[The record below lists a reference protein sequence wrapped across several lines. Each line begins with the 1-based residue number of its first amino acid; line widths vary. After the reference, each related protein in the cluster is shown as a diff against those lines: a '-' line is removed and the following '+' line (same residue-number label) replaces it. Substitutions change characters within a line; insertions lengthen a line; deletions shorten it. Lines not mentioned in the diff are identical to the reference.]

1 VLYDIIRYY
10 TTLLDS
16 SYTLV
21 TTNMGVRFLNTLIK
35 RRAPCALKYV
45 SLSQYS
51 GKTIVIDTSIYIHK
65 YLASNSLMESMY
77 FMISQFKYLNITPV
91 FIFDG
96 VAPAEKKGVLNA
108 RASVRENALEQYNRL
123 DTLLHKSDETGDP
136 STSTVSASATY
147 SAECECPEQIR
158 RRMQSLKRRFIR
170 ISNFELNELKR
181 LMREFGVEYIES
193 DGESDLLCAYLVKCG
208 FAQACMSD
216 DMDLFLYGCPVVLRH
231 VNIWHSAG
239 VEYTLDTILRDMA
252 VSLHGFQMVC
262 ILSGTDYTSNGGD
275 IESNQP
281 ARQLKFRIYLSDL
294 LKSYQ
299 EYQED
304 RVLDDD
310 AEQSQSQFDSAF
322 YDWVVERHK
331 KQVPMNA
338 CDLQLARATFE
349 KAYSI
354 FSCDPS
360 SEMKQYVQNMHDT
373 AIRIETND
381 TVPVSE
387 YEVPHKVKRIM
398 AKYNFIYI

>member
-1 VLYDIIRYY
+1 
-10 TTLLDS
+10 
-16 SYTLV
+16 
-21 TTNMGVRFLNTLIK
+21 MGVRFLNTLIK
-35 RRAPCALKYV
+35 REAPSALKYV

-77 FMISQFKYLNITPV
+77 FMISQFKHLNITPV

-123 DTLLHKSDETGDP
+123 DTLLHKSDETSDP
-136 STSTVSASATY
+136 STSTSSTASAAY
-147 SAECECPEQIR
+147 SVDCGCECPEQIR
-158 RRMQSLKRRFIR
+158 RRMQSLKRRFMR

-231 VNIWHSAG
+231 VNIWHSTG

-275 IESNQP
+275 IESKQP

-304 RVLDDD
+304 LVHDDD
-310 AEQSQSQFDSAF
+310 AEQSKFDSAF

-338 CDLQLARATFE
+338 CDIELARITFE

-373 AIRIETND
+373 TTRTENEN
-381 TVPVSE
+381 SGLG

>member
-1 VLYDIIRYY
+1 
-10 TTLLDS
+10 
-16 SYTLV
+16 
-21 TTNMGVRFLNTLIK
+21 MGVRFLNTLIK
-35 RRAPCALKYV
+35 RKAPSALKYV

-51 GKTIVIDTSIYIHK
+51 GNTIVIDTSIYIHK

-77 FMISQFKYLNITPV
+77 FMISQFKHLNITPV

-123 DTLLHKSDETGDP
+123 DTLLHKSVEAIAEP
-136 STSTVSASATY
+136 SNSTEVATSSSMDCV
-147 SAECECPEQIR
+147 CECPEQIR
-158 RRMQSLKRRFIR
+158 RRMQSLKRRFMR

-208 FAQACMSD
+208 FAQVCMSD

-231 VNIWHSAG
+231 VNIWHSSG

-275 IESNQP
+275 SDIDIESKQP
-281 ARQLKFRIYLSDL
+281 TRHLKFRIYLSDL
-294 LKSYQ
+294 LNSYQ
-299 EYQED
+299 EYQD
-304 RVLDDD
+304 GRVLNDDT
-310 AEQSQSQFDSAF
+310 EQPQTQFDTAF

-331 KQVPMNA
+331 KQVSMNA
-338 CDLQLARATFE
+338 CDIQLARTTFE

-360 SEMKQYVQNMHDT
+360 SEMKQYVQNVHDT
-373 AIRIETND
+373 AIRRTETND
-381 TVPVSE
+381 TVPE

>member
-1 VLYDIIRYY
+1 MIYGTPLP
-10 TTLLDS
+10 S
-16 SYTLV
+16 K
-21 TTNMGVRFLNTLIK
+21 MGVRFLNTLIK
-35 RRAPCALKYV
+35 RKSPSALKYV

-123 DTLLHKSDETGDP
+123 DTLLHKSVEP
-136 STSTVSASATY
+136 SSSTEAATSSS
-147 SAECECPEQIR
+147 CECPEQIR
-158 RRMQSLKRRFIR
+158 RRMQSLKRRFMR

-181 LMREFGVEYIES
+181 LMREFGVQYIES

-208 FAQACMSD
+208 FAQVCMSD

-231 VNIWHSAG
+231 VNIWHSTG

-262 ILSGTDYTSNGGD
+262 ILSGTDYTSNGGGGGD
-275 IESNQP
+275 SEMELGSKP
-281 ARQLKFRIYLSDL
+281 PTRHLKFRIYLSEL
-294 LKSYQ
+294 VESYQ
-299 EYQED
+299 EYQQREE
-304 RVLDDD
+304 RLQLQPQ
-310 AEQSQSQFDSAF
+310 EEQFDNAF

-338 CDLQLARATFE
+338 CDIELARTTFE

-373 AIRIETND
+373 AIRMTETND
-381 TVPVSE
+381 NDSG

>member
-1 VLYDIIRYY
+1 MIYGTPLN
-10 TTLLDS
+10 S
-16 SYTLV
+16 K
-21 TTNMGVRFLNTLIK
+21 MGVRFLNTLIK
-35 RRAPCALKYV
+35 RKAPSALKYV

-123 DTLLHKSDETGDP
+123 DTLLHKSVEP
-136 STSTVSASATY
+136 SSSTEVDTSSSMNCG
-147 SAECECPEQIR
+147 CECPEQIR

-170 ISNFELNELKR
+170 ISNFELNDLKR

-208 FAQACMSD
+208 FAQVCMSD

-231 VNIWHSAG
+231 VNIWHSTG

-262 ILSGTDYTSNGGD
+262 ILSGTDYTSNGEGD
-275 IESNQP
+275 QDSKP
-281 ARQLKFRIYLSDL
+281 YKHLKFRIYLSDL
-294 LKSYQ
+294 VEAYKEYKGSQPQPQPQ
-299 EYQED
+299 EQ
-304 RVLDDD
+304 
-310 AEQSQSQFDSAF
+310 QFDNAF
-322 YDWVVERHK
+322 YDWMVERHK
-331 KQVPMNA
+331 KQVPTNA
-338 CDLQLARATFE
+338 CDIQLARTTFE
-349 KAYSI
+349 RAYSI

-360 SEMKQYVQNMHDT
+360 SEMKQYVQTMRDT
-373 AIRIETND
+373 TTRTENNNTG
-381 TVPVSE
+381 

>member
-1 VLYDIIRYY
+1 
-10 TTLLDS
+10 
-16 SYTLV
+16 
-21 TTNMGVRFLNTLIK
+21 MGVRFLNTLIK
-35 RRAPCALKYV
+35 RKAPSALKYV

-77 FMISQFKYLNITPV
+77 FMISQFRYLNITPV

-108 RASVRENALEQYNRL
+108 RASVRENALDQYNRL
-123 DTLLHKSDETGDP
+123 ETLLHKSEIVGAIAEP
-136 STSTVSASATY
+136 SNSTSNSTSSTATAAS
-147 SAECECPEQIR
+147 SVDCGCECPEQIR
-158 RRMQSLKRRFIR
+158 RRMQSLKRRFMR

-208 FAQACMSD
+208 FAQVCMSD
-216 DMDLFLYGCPVVLRH
+216 DMDLFLYGCPAVLRH
-231 VNIWHSAG
+231 VNIWHSTG

-262 ILSGTDYTSNGGD
+262 ILSGTDYTSNDSD
-275 IESNQP
+275 IDLGSKQP
-281 ARQLKFRIYLSDL
+281 TRHLKFRIYLSDL
-294 LKSYQ
+294 VESYQ
-299 EYQED
+299 EYQQREE
-304 RVLDDD
+304 RLQPQ
-310 AEQSQSQFDSAF
+310 EEQFDNAF

-338 CDLQLARATFE
+338 CDIELARTTFE
-349 KAYSI
+349 KAFSI

-373 AIRIETND
+373 ATTTRTESND
-381 TVPVSE
+381 SG

>member
-1 VLYDIIRYY
+1 
-10 TTLLDS
+10 
-16 SYTLV
+16 
-21 TTNMGVRFLNTLIK
+21 MGVRFLNTLIK
-35 RRAPCALKYV
+35 RKAPSALKYV

-77 FMISQFKYLNITPV
+77 FMISQFKHLNITPV

-123 DTLLHKSDETGDP
+123 DTLLHKSDETSDP
-136 STSTVSASATY
+136 STSTSSTASAAY
-147 SAECECPEQIR
+147 SVDCGCECPEQIR
-158 RRMQSLKRRFIR
+158 RRMQSLKRRFMR

-231 VNIWHSAG
+231 VNIWHSTG

-275 IESNQP
+275 IESKQP

-299 EYQED
+299 DYQED

-310 AEQSQSQFDSAF
+310 AEQPQTQFDSAF

-338 CDLQLARATFE
+338 CDIELARITFE

-373 AIRIETND
+373 TTRTENEN
-381 TVPVSE
+381 SGLG

>member
-1 VLYDIIRYY
+1 
-10 TTLLDS
+10 
-16 SYTLV
+16 
-21 TTNMGVRFLNTLIK
+21 MGVRFLNTLIK
-35 RRAPCALKYV
+35 RNAPSGLKYV
-45 SLSQYS
+45 SLSQYA

-77 FMISQFKYLNITPV
+77 FMMSQFKYLNIAPV

-136 STSTVSASATY
+136 SSSTSSATAGY
-147 SAECECPEQIR
+147 SMECECPEQIR

-231 VNIWHSAG
+231 VNIWHSTG

-252 VSLHGFQMVC
+252 VSLHGFKMVC
-262 ILSGTDYTSNGGD
+262 ILSGTDYTSNGGESDID
-275 IESNQP
+275 IESKQP
-281 ARQLKFRIYLSDL
+281 TRHLKFRIYLSDL

-299 EYQED
+299 EYQQQEEH
-304 RVLDDD
+304 R
-310 AEQSQSQFDSAF
+310 EQQPRQFDTIF

-331 KQVPMNA
+331 KQVSMNA
-338 CDLQLARATFE
+338 CDLQLSKATFE

-360 SEMKQYVQNMHDT
+360 SEMKQYVQNMRDT
-373 AIRIETND
+373 ATRRTESND
-381 TVPVSE
+381 NDPE

-398 AKYNFIYI
+398 ARYNFIYI

>member
-1 VLYDIIRYY
+1 
-10 TTLLDS
+10 
-16 SYTLV
+16 
-21 TTNMGVRFLNTLIK
+21 MGVRFLNTLIK
-35 RRAPCALKYV
+35 RKAPSALKYV
-45 SLSQYS
+45 SLSQYA

-123 DTLLHKSDETGDP
+123 DTLLHKSDETSDP
-136 STSTVSASATY
+136 TSTSSTASAAY
-147 SAECECPEQIR
+147 SVDCGCECPEQIR
-158 RRMQSLKRRFIR
+158 RRMQSLKRRFMR

-181 LMREFGVEYIES
+181 LMREFGVQYIES

-231 VNIWHSAG
+231 VNIWHSTG

-262 ILSGTDYTSNGGD
+262 ILSGTDYTSNGEGD
-275 IESNQP
+275 PDSKP
-281 ARQLKFRIYLSDL
+281 SRHLKFRIYLSDL
-294 LKSYQ
+294 VESYQ
-299 EYQED
+299 EYQE
-304 RVLDDD
+304 REECLQLQ
-310 AEQSQSQFDSAF
+310 EERFDNAF

-338 CDLQLARATFE
+338 CDIELARITFE

-373 AIRIETND
+373 TTRTENEN
-381 TVPVSE
+381 SGLG

>member
-1 VLYDIIRYY
+1 
-10 TTLLDS
+10 
-16 SYTLV
+16 
-21 TTNMGVRFLNTLIK
+21 MGVRFLNTLIK
-35 RRAPCALKYV
+35 RKAPSALKYV

-51 GKTIVIDTSIYIHK
+51 GNTIVIDTSIYIHK

-77 FMISQFKYLNITPV
+77 FMISQFKHLNITPV

-123 DTLLHKSDETGDP
+123 DTLLHKSEIVGAIAEP
-136 STSTVSASATY
+136 STSSSASAAY
-147 SAECECPEQIR
+147 SVDCGCECPEQIR
-158 RRMQSLKRRFIR
+158 RRMQSLKRRFMR

-181 LMREFGVEYIES
+181 LMREFGVQYIES

-208 FAQACMSD
+208 FAQVCMSD

-231 VNIWHSAG
+231 VNIWHSTG

-262 ILSGTDYTSNGGD
+262 ILSGTDYTSNGEGD
-275 IESNQP
+275 PDSKP
-281 ARQLKFRIYLSDL
+281 SRHLKFRIYLSEL
-294 LKSYQ
+294 VESYQ
-299 EYQED
+299 EYQEYQQ
-304 RVLDDD
+304 REEHLQLQPQ
-310 AEQSQSQFDSAF
+310 EEQFDNAF

-338 CDLQLARATFE
+338 CDIELARTTFE
-349 KAYSI
+349 KAHSI

-360 SEMKQYVQNMHDT
+360 SEMKQYVQNMHDAT
-373 AIRIETND
+373 TR
-381 TVPVSE
+381 SE
-387 YEVPHKVKRIM
+387 NNGLGYEVPHKVKRIM

>member
-1 VLYDIIRYY
+1 
-10 TTLLDS
+10 
-16 SYTLV
+16 
-21 TTNMGVRFLNTLIK
+21 MGVRFLNTLIK
-35 RRAPCALKYV
+35 RKAPSALKYV

-77 FMISQFKYLNITPV
+77 FMISQFRYLNITPV

-136 STSTVSASATY
+136 STSTSSTVSATAAY
-147 SAECECPEQIR
+147 SAECEYPEQIR

-231 VNIWHSAG
+231 VNIWHSSG
-239 VEYTLDTILRDMA
+239 VEYRLDTILRDMA

-262 ILSGTDYTSNGGD
+262 ILSGTDYTSNNGADLDAD
-275 IESNQP
+275 IDSKQP
-281 ARQLKFRIYLSDL
+281 IRNLKFRIYLSDL

-299 EYQED
+299 EYQEG
-304 RVLDDD
+304 RVIDDD
-310 AEQSQSQFDSAF
+310 AEQPQTQFDSAF

-338 CDLQLARATFE
+338 CDLQLAKTTFE

-373 AIRIETND
+373 TIRSEHND
-381 TVPVSE
+381 PDPG

>member
-1 VLYDIIRYY
+1 
-10 TTLLDS
+10 
-16 SYTLV
+16 
-21 TTNMGVRFLNTLIK
+21 
-35 RRAPCALKYV
+35 
-45 SLSQYS
+45 
-51 GKTIVIDTSIYIHK
+51 
-65 YLASNSLMESMY
+65 MY

-123 DTLLHKSDETGDP
+123 DTLLHKSDET
-136 STSTVSASATY
+136 STSSTATAAY
-147 SAECECPEQIR
+147 SVCCECPEQIR

-262 ILSGTDYTSNGGD
+262 ILSGTDYTSNGGESDID
-275 IESNQP
+275 IESKQP
-281 ARQLKFRIYLSDL
+281 TRQLKIRIYLSDL

-310 AEQSQSQFDSAF
+310 AEQPQTQFDSAF

-373 AIRIETND
+373 AIRTETND
-381 TVPVSE
+381 TDPE

>member
-1 VLYDIIRYY
+1 
-10 TTLLDS
+10 
-16 SYTLV
+16 
-21 TTNMGVRFLNTLIK
+21 MGVRFLNTLIK
-35 RRAPCALKYV
+35 RKAPSALKYV

-51 GKTIVIDTSIYIHK
+51 GNTIVIDTSIYIHK

-77 FMISQFKYLNITPV
+77 FMISQFKHLNITPV

-123 DTLLHKSDETGDP
+123 DTLLHKSDETSDP
-136 STSTVSASATY
+136 STSTSSTATAAY
-147 SAECECPEQIR
+147 SVCCECPEQIR

-208 FAQACMSD
+208 LAQACMSD

-231 VNIWHSAG
+231 VNIWHSSG
-239 VEYTLDTILRDMA
+239 VEYRLDTILRDMA

-275 IESNQP
+275 SDIDIESKQP
-281 ARQLKFRIYLSDL
+281 TRHLKFRIYLSDL
-294 LKSYQ
+294 LNSYQ
-299 EYQED
+299 DYQD
-304 RVLDDD
+304 GRVLNDDT
-310 AEQSQSQFDSAF
+310 EQPQTQFDTAF

-331 KQVPMNA
+331 KQVSMNA
-338 CDLQLARATFE
+338 CDIQLARTTFE

-373 AIRIETND
+373 AIRRTETND
-381 TVPVSE
+381 TVPE

>member
-1 VLYDIIRYY
+1 
-10 TTLLDS
+10 
-16 SYTLV
+16 
-21 TTNMGVRFLNTLIK
+21 MGVRFLNTLIK
-35 RRAPCALKYV
+35 RKAPSALKYV
-45 SLSQYS
+45 SLSQYF

-77 FMISQFKYLNITPV
+77 FMISQFRYLNITPV

-123 DTLLHKSDETGDP
+123 DTLLHKSEIVDVIAEP
-136 STSTVSASATY
+136 SSSTAAATSSSVD
-147 SAECECPEQIR
+147 CGCKCPEQIR
-158 RRMQSLKRRFIR
+158 RRMQSLKRRFVR

-181 LMREFGVEYIES
+181 LMREFGVQYIES

-208 FAQACMSD
+208 FAQVCMSD
-216 DMDLFLYGCPVVLRH
+216 DMDLFLYGCPVVIRH
-231 VNIWHSAG
+231 VNIWHSTG
-239 VEYTLDTILRDMA
+239 VEYTLDRILRDMA

-262 ILSGTDYTSNGGD
+262 ILSGTDYTSNGGGGD
-275 IESNQP
+275 SEMELGSKP
-281 ARQLKFRIYLSDL
+281 LTRHLKFRIYLSEL
-294 LKSYQ
+294 VESYQ
-299 EYQED
+299 EYQD
-304 RVLDDD
+304 CRVLDDD
-310 AEQSQSQFDSAF
+310 TEQPHFDSAF
-322 YDWVVERHK
+322 YEWIVERHK

-338 CDLQLARATFE
+338 CDLQLARTTFE

-360 SEMKQYVQNMHDT
+360 SEMKQYVQTMRDT
-373 AIRIETND
+373 TTRTETND
-381 TVPVSE
+381 NDPE

>member
-1 VLYDIIRYY
+1 
-10 TTLLDS
+10 
-16 SYTLV
+16 
-21 TTNMGVRFLNTLIK
+21 MGVRFLNTLIK
-35 RRAPCALKYV
+35 RMAPRALKYV

-123 DTLLHKSDETGDP
+123 GTLLHKSEEVVDATDEP
-136 STSTVSASATY
+136 SISNATSTY
-147 SAECECPEQIR
+147 SVDYECPEQIR
-158 RRMQSLKRRFIR
+158 RRMQALKRRFIR
-170 ISNFELNELKR
+170 ISNFELNDLKR

-231 VNIWHSAG
+231 VNIWHSTG
-239 VEYTLDTILRDMA
+239 VEYTLDTILDDMRI
-252 VSLHGFQMVC
+252 SLHGFQMVC

-275 IESNQP
+275 SDVDIEFKQP
-281 ARQLKFRIYLSDL
+281 PRHLKFRIYLSDL

-299 EYQED
+299 EYQNS
-304 RVLDDD
+304 RVLHDDD
-310 AEQSQSQFDSAF
+310 TEQPQIQFDTAF

-331 KQVPMNA
+331 KQVSMNA
-338 CDLQLARATFE
+338 YDLQLARATFE

-360 SEMKQYVQNMHDT
+360 SEMKQYVQKMHDT
-373 AIRIETND
+373 VTTTRTENIL
-381 TVPVSE
+381 V

>member
-1 VLYDIIRYY
+1 
-10 TTLLDS
+10 
-16 SYTLV
+16 
-21 TTNMGVRFLNTLIK
+21 MGVRFLNTLIK
-35 RRAPCALKYV
+35 RKAPSALKYV

-77 FMISQFKYLNITPV
+77 FMISQFKHLNITPV

-123 DTLLHKSDETGDP
+123 DTLLHKSDETSDP
-136 STSTVSASATY
+136 STSTVSASAAY
-147 SAECECPEQIR
+147 SVDCGCECPEQIR
-158 RRMQSLKRRFIR
+158 RRMQSLKRRFMR

-231 VNIWHSAG
+231 VNIWHSTG

-275 IESNQP
+275 IESKQP

-299 EYQED
+299 DYQED
-304 RVLDDD
+304 LVLDDD
-310 AEQSQSQFDSAF
+310 AEQHQTQFDSAF

-338 CDLQLARATFE
+338 CDIVLARITFE

-360 SEMKQYVQNMHDT
+360 SEMKQYVQTMRDT
-373 AIRIETND
+373 KTRTETND
-381 TVPVSE
+381 PG

>member
-1 VLYDIIRYY
+1 
-10 TTLLDS
+10 
-16 SYTLV
+16 
-21 TTNMGVRFLNTLIK
+21 
-35 RRAPCALKYV
+35 
-45 SLSQYS
+45 
-51 GKTIVIDTSIYIHK
+51 
-65 YLASNSLMESMY
+65 MESMY

-123 DTLLHKSDETGDP
+123 DTLLHKSVEP
-136 STSTVSASATY
+136 SSSTEAATSSS
-147 SAECECPEQIR
+147 CECPEQIR
-158 RRMQSLKRRFIR
+158 RRMQSLKRRFMR

-181 LMREFGVEYIES
+181 LMREFGVQYIES

-208 FAQACMSD
+208 FAQVCMSD

-231 VNIWHSAG
+231 VNIWHSTG

-262 ILSGTDYTSNGGD
+262 ILSGTDYTSNGGGGGD
-275 IESNQP
+275 SEMELGSKP
-281 ARQLKFRIYLSDL
+281 PTRHLKFRIYLSEL
-294 LKSYQ
+294 VESYQ
-299 EYQED
+299 EYQQREE
-304 RVLDDD
+304 RLQLQPQ
-310 AEQSQSQFDSAF
+310 EEQFDNAF

-338 CDLQLARATFE
+338 CDIELARTTFE

-373 AIRIETND
+373 AIRMTETND
-381 TVPVSE
+381 NDSG

>member
-1 VLYDIIRYY
+1 
-10 TTLLDS
+10 
-16 SYTLV
+16 
-21 TTNMGVRFLNTLIK
+21 MGVRFLNTLIK
-35 RRAPCALKYV
+35 RKAPSALKYV
-45 SLSQYS
+45 SLSQYF

-123 DTLLHKSDETGDP
+123 DTLLHKSDETGEP
-136 STSTVSASATY
+136 STSTVTAY
-147 SAECECPEQIR
+147 ECPEQIR

-231 VNIWHSAG
+231 VNIWHSSG
-239 VEYTLDTILRDMA
+239 VEYRLDTILRDMA

-262 ILSGTDYTSNGGD
+262 ILSGTDYTSNNGGD
-275 IESNQP
+275 LDADIDSKQP
-281 ARQLKFRIYLSDL
+281 IRNLKFRIYLSDL
-294 LKSYQ
+294 LNSYQ

-304 RVLDDD
+304 LVLDDD
-310 AEQSQSQFDSAF
+310 AEQPQPHFDSAF

-331 KQVPMNA
+331 KQVSMNA
-338 CDLQLARATFE
+338 CDIQLARATFE

-373 AIRIETND
+373 ATRTETND
-381 TVPVSE
+381 PVPE
-387 YEVPHKVKRIM
+387 YDVPHKVKRIM

>member
-1 VLYDIIRYY
+1 
-10 TTLLDS
+10 
-16 SYTLV
+16 
-21 TTNMGVRFLNTLIK
+21 MGVRFLNTLIK
-35 RRAPCALKYV
+35 RMSPHALKYV

-123 DTLLHKSDETGDP
+123 DTLLHKSESVDAIGDP
-136 STSTVSASATY
+136 STSTVSASAAY
-147 SAECECPEQIR
+147 SAEYECPEQIR
-158 RRMQSLKRRFIR
+158 RRMHYLKRRFIR

-231 VNIWHSAG
+231 VNIWHSTG
-239 VEYTLDTILRDMA
+239 VEYRLDTILRDMA

-262 ILSGTDYTSNGGD
+262 ILSGTDYTSNNGADLDAD
-275 IESNQP
+275 IDSKQP
-281 ARQLKFRIYLSDL
+281 IRNLKFRIYLSEL
-294 LKSYQ
+294 LNSYQ

-310 AEQSQSQFDSAF
+310 AEQPQFDTAF

-331 KQVPMNA
+331 KQVSMNA
-338 CDLQLARATFE
+338 CDIQLARATFE

-373 AIRIETND
+373 ATRRTEPND
-381 TVPVSE
+381 KDNDPE

>member
-1 VLYDIIRYY
+1 
-10 TTLLDS
+10 
-16 SYTLV
+16 
-21 TTNMGVRFLNTLIK
+21 MGVRFLNTLIK
-35 RRAPCALKYV
+35 RKAPSALKYV

-77 FMISQFKYLNITPV
+77 FMISQFKHLNITPV

-123 DTLLHKSDETGDP
+123 DTLLHKSDETSDP
-136 STSTVSASATY
+136 STSTSSTASAAY
-147 SAECECPEQIR
+147 SVDCGCECPEQIR
-158 RRMQSLKRRFIR
+158 RRMQSLKRRFMR

-231 VNIWHSAG
+231 VNIWHSTG

-275 IESNQP
+275 IESKQP

-304 RVLDDD
+304 LVHDDD
-310 AEQSQSQFDSAF
+310 AEQSKFDSAF

-338 CDLQLARATFE
+338 CDIELARITFE

-373 AIRIETND
+373 TTRTENEN
-381 TVPVSE
+381 SGLG

>member
-1 VLYDIIRYY
+1 MIYG
-10 TTLLDS
+10 
-16 SYTLV
+16 
-21 TTNMGVRFLNTLIK
+21 TNLHSKMGVRFLNTLIK
-35 RRAPCALKYV
+35 RKAPRALKYV

-123 DTLLHKSDETGDP
+123 DTLLHKSEIVDVIAEP
-136 STSTVSASATY
+136 SSSTEAVTSSSMD
-147 SAECECPEQIR
+147 CECPEQIR
-158 RRMQSLKRRFIR
+158 RRMQSLKRRFMR

-208 FAQACMSD
+208 FAQLCMSD

-231 VNIWHSAG
+231 VNIWHSTG

-262 ILSGTDYTSNGGD
+262 ILSGTDYTSNGGGD
-275 IESNQP
+275 SEMELGSKP
-281 ARQLKFRIYLSDL
+281 PTRHLKFRIYLSEL
-294 LKSYQ
+294 VESYQ
-299 EYQED
+299 EYQQQEE
-304 RVLDDD
+304 RLQLQPQ
-310 AEQSQSQFDSAF
+310 EEQFDNAF

-338 CDLQLARATFE
+338 CDIQLARTTFE

-373 AIRIETND
+373 TTR
-381 TVPVSE
+381 SE
-387 YEVPHKVKRIM
+387 NNGLGYEVPHKVKRIM

>member
-1 VLYDIIRYY
+1 MIYG
-10 TTLLDS
+10 TTLHS
-16 SYTLV
+16 K
-21 TTNMGVRFLNTLIK
+21 MGVRFLNTLIK
-35 RRAPCALKYV
+35 RMAPHALKYV

-123 DTLLHKSDETGDP
+123 DTLLHKSDETGEP

-231 VNIWHSAG
+231 VNIWHSSG

-262 ILSGTDYTSNGGD
+262 ILSGTDYTSNGGGD
-275 IESNQP
+275 SEMELGSNQP
-281 ARQLKFRIYLSDL
+281 TRHLKFRIYLSDL

-299 EYQED
+299 EYQQQE
-304 RVLDDD
+304 
-310 AEQSQSQFDSAF
+310 EPQHPQPQQFDTAF

-331 KQVPMNA
+331 KQVPK
-338 CDLQLARATFE
+338 LAMTTFE

-354 FSCDPS
+354 FSCDRS
-360 SEMKQYVQNMHDT
+360 CEM
-373 AIRIETND
+373 
-381 TVPVSE
+381 
-387 YEVPHKVKRIM
+387 
-398 AKYNFIYI
+398 

>member
-1 VLYDIIRYY
+1 
-10 TTLLDS
+10 
-16 SYTLV
+16 
-21 TTNMGVRFLNTLIK
+21 MGVRFLNTLIK
-35 RRAPCALKYV
+35 RRAPHALKYV

-77 FMISQFKYLNITPV
+77 FMISQFKYLNIIPV

-123 DTLLHKSDETGDP
+123 DTLLHKSDETSDP
-136 STSTVSASATY
+136 STSTSSTTTAAY
-147 SAECECPEQIR
+147 SAEYECPEQIR

-231 VNIWHSAG
+231 VNIWHSSG

-275 IESNQP
+275 IESKQP
-281 ARQLKFRIYLSDL
+281 TRHLKFRIYLSDL
-294 LKSYQ
+294 LNSYQ
-299 EYQED
+299 DYQQQQE
-304 RVLDDD
+304 
-310 AEQSQSQFDSAF
+310 EPQQPQPQQFDTAF

-373 AIRIETND
+373 AIRRTETND
-381 TVPVSE
+381 TVPE

>member
-1 VLYDIIRYY
+1 
-10 TTLLDS
+10 
-16 SYTLV
+16 
-21 TTNMGVRFLNTLIK
+21 MGVRFLNTLIK
-35 RRAPCALKYV
+35 RKAPSALKYV

-51 GKTIVIDTSIYIHK
+51 GNTIVVDTSIYIHK

-77 FMISQFKYLNITPV
+77 FMISQFKHLNITPV

-123 DTLLHKSDETGDP
+123 DTLLHKSVEP
-136 STSTVSASATY
+136 SSCTEAANTSSS
-147 SAECECPEQIR
+147 CECPEQIR
-158 RRMQSLKRRFIR
+158 RRMQSLKRRFVR

-181 LMREFGVEYIES
+181 LMREFGVQYIES

-208 FAQACMSD
+208 FAQVCMSD

-231 VNIWHSAG
+231 VNIWHSTG

-262 ILSGTDYTSNGGD
+262 ILSGTDYTSNGGGD
-275 IESNQP
+275 SEMELGSKP
-281 ARQLKFRIYLSDL
+281 PTRHLKFRIYLSEL
-294 LKSYQ
+294 VESYQ
-299 EYQED
+299 EYQKREE
-304 RVLDDD
+304 RLQMQ
-310 AEQSQSQFDSAF
+310 AQEQQFDNAF

-338 CDLQLARATFE
+338 CDIELARTTFE
-349 KAYSI
+349 KAYAI

-373 AIRIETND
+373 TTRTESND
-381 TVPVSE
+381 SG

>member
-1 VLYDIIRYY
+1 
-10 TTLLDS
+10 
-16 SYTLV
+16 
-21 TTNMGVRFLNTLIK
+21 
-35 RRAPCALKYV
+35 
-45 SLSQYS
+45 
-51 GKTIVIDTSIYIHK
+51 
-65 YLASNSLMESMY
+65 MESMY

-123 DTLLHKSDETGDP
+123 DTLLHKSEIVGAIAEP
-136 STSTVSASATY
+136 ASAAY
-147 SAECECPEQIR
+147 SVDYGCECPEQIR
-158 RRMQSLKRRFIR
+158 RRMQSLKRRFMR

-181 LMREFGVEYIES
+181 LMREFGVQYIES

-208 FAQACMSD
+208 FAQVCMSD

-231 VNIWHSAG
+231 VNIWHSTG

-252 VSLHGFQMVC
+252 ISLHGFQMVC
-262 ILSGTDYTSNGGD
+262 ILSGTDYTSNGGGD
-275 IESNQP
+275 SDMELGSKP
-281 ARQLKFRIYLSDL
+281 PTRHLKFRIYLSEL
-294 LKSYQ
+294 VESYQ
-299 EYQED
+299 EYQEYQQ
-304 RVLDDD
+304 REEHLQLQLQ
-310 AEQSQSQFDSAF
+310 AQEEQFDNAF
-322 YDWVVERHK
+322 YEWVVERHK

-338 CDLQLARATFE
+338 CDIELARTTFE

-360 SEMKQYVQNMHDT
+360 SEMKEYVQTMRDT
-373 AIRIETND
+373 TTKIENND
-381 TVPVSE
+381 DTG

>member
-1 VLYDIIRYY
+1 
-10 TTLLDS
+10 
-16 SYTLV
+16 
-21 TTNMGVRFLNTLIK
+21 MGVRFLNTLIK
-35 RRAPCALKYV
+35 RKAPSALKYV

-77 FMISQFKYLNITPV
+77 FMISQFKHLNITPV

-96 VAPAEKKGVLNA
+96 VAPAEKKGVLDA

-123 DTLLHKSDETGDP
+123 DTLLHKSVEVIGDGEP
-136 STSTVSASATY
+136 SSSTSSTASAAY
-147 SAECECPEQIR
+147 SVDCGCECPEQIR
-158 RRMQSLKRRFIR
+158 RRMQSLKRRFTR

-181 LMREFGVEYIES
+181 LMREFGVQYIES
-193 DGESDLLCAYLVKCG
+193 DGESDLLCAYLVKSG
-208 FAQACMSD
+208 FAQLCMSD

-231 VNIWHSAG
+231 VNIWHSTG

-262 ILSGTDYTSNGGD
+262 ILSGTDYTSNGGGD
-275 IESNQP
+275 SEMELGSKP
-281 ARQLKFRIYLSDL
+281 PTRHLKFRIYLSEL
-294 LKSYQ
+294 VESYQ
-299 EYQED
+299 DYRQREERLQLQPQE
-304 RVLDDD
+304 
-310 AEQSQSQFDSAF
+310 EQFDNAF

-338 CDLQLARATFE
+338 CDIELARTTFE

-373 AIRIETND
+373 AR
-381 TVPVSE
+381 SE
-387 YEVPHKVKRIM
+387 NNGLGYEVPHKVKRIM

>member
-1 VLYDIIRYY
+1 
-10 TTLLDS
+10 
-16 SYTLV
+16 
-21 TTNMGVRFLNTLIK
+21 MGVRFLNTLIK
-35 RRAPCALKYV
+35 RMAPHALKYV

-77 FMISQFKYLNITPV
+77 FMISQFKHLNITPV

-123 DTLLHKSDETGDP
+123 DTLLHKSDIVDATSVP
-136 STSTVSASATY
+136 TSTSSTATAAY
-147 SAECECPEQIR
+147 SVDCGCECPEQIR
-158 RRMQSLKRRFIR
+158 RRMQSLKRRFMR

-208 FAQACMSD
+208 FAQVCMSD

-231 VNIWHSAG
+231 VNIWHSTG

-275 IESNQP
+275 SEIDIGSKP
-281 ARQLKFRIYLSDL
+281 SRHLKFRIYLSEL
-294 LKSYQ
+294 LNSYQ
-299 EYQED
+299 DYQED

-310 AEQSQSQFDSAF
+310 AEQPQTQFDSAF

-338 CDLQLARATFE
+338 CDIQLARATFE

-373 AIRIETND
+373 ATRRTEPND
-381 TVPVSE
+381 KDNDPE

>member
-1 VLYDIIRYY
+1 
-10 TTLLDS
+10 
-16 SYTLV
+16 
-21 TTNMGVRFLNTLIK
+21 MGVRFLNTLIK
-35 RRAPCALKYV
+35 RKAPSALKYV

-51 GKTIVIDTSIYIHK
+51 GNTIVIDTSIYIHK

-123 DTLLHKSDETGDP
+123 DTLLHKSEIVGAIAEPATS
-136 STSTVSASATY
+136 STASAAY
-147 SAECECPEQIR
+147 SVDCGCECPEQIR
-158 RRMQSLKRRFIR
+158 RRMQSLKRRFMR

-181 LMREFGVEYIES
+181 LMREFGVQYIES

-208 FAQACMSD
+208 FAQVCMSD

-231 VNIWHSAG
+231 VNIWHSTG

-262 ILSGTDYTSNGGD
+262 ILSGTDYTSNGGG
-275 IESNQP
+275 ESEIDTDTGSKQP
-281 ARQLKFRIYLSDL
+281 TRNLKFRVYLSEL
-294 LKSYQ
+294 VESYQ

-304 RVLDDD
+304 RVLDDET
-310 AEQSQSQFDSAF
+310 EQYQFDNAF

-338 CDLQLARATFE
+338 CDIELARTTFE

-373 AIRIETND
+373 ATRTETND
-381 TVPVSE
+381 SDSG

>member
-1 VLYDIIRYY
+1 MIYGTSLH
-10 TTLLDS
+10 S
-16 SYTLV
+16 K
-21 TTNMGVRFLNTLIK
+21 MGVRFLNTLIK
-35 RRAPCALKYV
+35 RKAPSALKYV

-51 GKTIVIDTSIYIHK
+51 GNTIVIDTSIYIHK

-123 DTLLHKSDETGDP
+123 DTLLHKSVEP
-136 STSTVSASATY
+136 SSSTEVATSSS
-147 SAECECPEQIR
+147 CECPEQIR
-158 RRMQSLKRRFIR
+158 RRMQSLKRRFVR

-181 LMREFGVEYIES
+181 LMREFGVQYIES

-208 FAQACMSD
+208 FAQVCMSD
-216 DMDLFLYGCPVVLRH
+216 DMDLFLYGCPVVIRY
-231 VNIWHSAG
+231 VNIWHSTG
-239 VEYTLDTILRDMA
+239 VEYTLDRILRDMA

-262 ILSGTDYTSNGGD
+262 ILSGTDYTSNGGGGD
-275 IESNQP
+275 SEIDLGSKP
-281 ARQLKFRIYLSDL
+281 STRHLKFRIYLSELVD
-294 LKSYQ
+294 SYQ
-299 EYQED
+299 EYQD
-304 RVLDDD
+304 SRVLDDYT
-310 AEQSQSQFDSAF
+310 EQPQTHFDSAF
-322 YDWVVERHK
+322 YEWIVERHK

-338 CDLQLARATFE
+338 CDLQLARTTFE

-360 SEMKQYVQNMHDT
+360 SEMKQYVQTMRDT
-373 AIRIETND
+373 TTRTETND
-381 TVPVSE
+381 PG

>member
-1 VLYDIIRYY
+1 
-10 TTLLDS
+10 
-16 SYTLV
+16 
-21 TTNMGVRFLNTLIK
+21 MGVRFLNTLIK
-35 RRAPCALKYV
+35 RKAPSALKYV

-77 FMISQFKYLNITPV
+77 FMISQFKHLNITPV

-123 DTLLHKSDETGDP
+123 DTLLHKSDETSDP

-147 SAECECPEQIR
+147 SAEYECPEQIR
-158 RRMQSLKRRFIR
+158 RRMQSLKRRFMR

-231 VNIWHSAG
+231 VNIWHSTG

-262 ILSGTDYTSNGGD
+262 ILSGTDYTSNGGVSD
-275 IESNQP
+275 IDIGSKP
-281 ARQLKFRIYLSDL
+281 PTRHLKFRIYLSDL
-294 LKSYQ
+294 LNSYQ

-310 AEQSQSQFDSAF
+310 AEQPQTQFDSAF
-322 YDWVVERHK
+322 YDWVVDRHK
-331 KQVPMNA
+331 KQVSMNA
-338 CDLQLARATFE
+338 CDIQLARATFE

-360 SEMKQYVQNMHDT
+360 SEMKQYVQSMNMN
-373 AIRIETND
+373 INR
-381 TVPVSE
+381 SE
-387 YEVPHKVKRIM
+387 NNGLGYEVPHKVKRIM

>member
-1 VLYDIIRYY
+1 
-10 TTLLDS
+10 
-16 SYTLV
+16 
-21 TTNMGVRFLNTLIK
+21 MGVRFLNTLIK
-35 RRAPCALKYV
+35 RMSPHALKYV

-77 FMISQFKYLNITPV
+77 FMISQFRYLNITPV

-96 VAPAEKKGVLNA
+96 AAPAEKKGVLNA

-123 DTLLHKSDETGDP
+123 DTLLHKSDETGEP

-147 SAECECPEQIR
+147 SAECECTEQIR

-181 LMREFGVEYIES
+181 LMREFGVEYIDS

-231 VNIWHSAG
+231 VNIWHSSG

-252 VSLHGFQMVC
+252 VSLLGFQMVC
-262 ILSGTDYTSNGGD
+262 ILSGTDYTSNGG
-275 IESNQP
+275 ESEIDLGSKP
-281 ARQLKFRIYLSDL
+281 SRHLKFRIYLSEL
-294 LKSYQ
+294 LNSYQ

-310 AEQSQSQFDSAF
+310 AEQPQFDSAF

-331 KQVPMNA
+331 KQVSMNA
-338 CDLQLARATFE
+338 CDIQLARATFE

-373 AIRIETND
+373 AIRRTETND
-381 TVPVSE
+381 KDNE

>member
-1 VLYDIIRYY
+1 
-10 TTLLDS
+10 
-16 SYTLV
+16 
-21 TTNMGVRFLNTLIK
+21 MGVRFLNTLIK
-35 RRAPCALKYV
+35 RKAPSALKYV

-51 GKTIVIDTSIYIHK
+51 GKTIVIDTKH
-65 YLASNSLMESMY
+65 
-77 FMISQFKYLNITPV
+77 LNITPV
-91 FIFDG
+91 FIFDV

-123 DTLLHKSDETGDP
+123 DTLLHKSDETSDP
-136 STSTVSASATY
+136 STSTSSTASAAY
-147 SAECECPEQIR
+147 SVDCGCECPEQIR

-262 ILSGTDYTSNGGD
+262 ILSGTDYTSNNGADLDAD
-275 IESNQP
+275 IDSKQP
-281 ARQLKFRIYLSDL
+281 IRNLKFRIYLSDL
-294 LKSYQ
+294 LNSYQ

-304 RVLDDD
+304 VVLDDD
-310 AEQSQSQFDSAF
+310 AEQPQTQFDSAF

-331 KQVPMNA
+331 KQVSMNA
-338 CDLQLARATFE
+338 CDIQLARATFE

-373 AIRIETND
+373 AIRRTETND
-381 TVPVSE
+381 PE

>member
-1 VLYDIIRYY
+1 
-10 TTLLDS
+10 
-16 SYTLV
+16 
-21 TTNMGVRFLNTLIK
+21 MGVRFLNTLIK
-35 RRAPCALKYV
+35 RKAPSALKYV

-77 FMISQFKYLNITPV
+77 FMISQFKHLNITPV

-123 DTLLHKSDETGDP
+123 DTLLHKSVEAIAEP
-136 STSTVSASATY
+136 SSNSTEVATSSSMDCV
-147 SAECECPEQIR
+147 CECPEQIR
-158 RRMQSLKRRFIR
+158 RRMQSLKRRFMR
-170 ISNFELNELKR
+170 VSNFELNELKR
-181 LMREFGVEYIES
+181 LMREFGVQYIES

-231 VNIWHSAG
+231 VNIWHSTG

-262 ILSGTDYTSNGGD
+262 ILSGTDYTSNGGGD
-275 IESNQP
+275 SEMELGSKP
-281 ARQLKFRIYLSDL
+281 PTRHLKFRIYLSEL
-294 LKSYQ
+294 VESYQ
-299 EYQED
+299 EYQQREEH
-304 RVLDDD
+304 LQLQPQ
-310 AEQSQSQFDSAF
+310 EEQFDNAF

-338 CDLQLARATFE
+338 CDIELARTTFE

-360 SEMKQYVQNMHDT
+360 SEMKQYVQGMNMNIAMRDGLG
-373 AIRIETND
+373 
-381 TVPVSE
+381 

>member
-1 VLYDIIRYY
+1 
-10 TTLLDS
+10 
-16 SYTLV
+16 
-21 TTNMGVRFLNTLIK
+21 MGVRFLNTLIK
-35 RRAPCALKYV
+35 RKAPSALKYV

-77 FMISQFKYLNITPV
+77 FMISQFKHLNITPV

-123 DTLLHKSDETGDP
+123 DTLLHKSEIVGAIAEP
-136 STSTVSASATY
+136 STSSSASAAY
-147 SAECECPEQIR
+147 SVDCSCECPEQIR
-158 RRMQSLKRRFIR
+158 RRMQSLKRRFMR

-181 LMREFGVEYIES
+181 LMREFGVQYIES

-208 FAQACMSD
+208 FAQVCMSD

-231 VNIWHSAG
+231 VNIWHSTG

-262 ILSGTDYTSNGGD
+262 ILSGTDYTSNGGGD
-275 IESNQP
+275 SEMELGSKP
-281 ARQLKFRIYLSDL
+281 PTRHLKFRIYLSEL
-294 LKSYQ
+294 VESYQ
-299 EYQED
+299 EYQQREE
-304 RVLDDD
+304 RLQLQPQ
-310 AEQSQSQFDSAF
+310 EEQFDSAF

-338 CDLQLARATFE
+338 CDIQLARVTFE

-373 AIRIETND
+373 ATRRTETND
-381 TVPVSE
+381 KDNDPE

>member
-1 VLYDIIRYY
+1 
-10 TTLLDS
+10 
-16 SYTLV
+16 
-21 TTNMGVRFLNTLIK
+21 MGVRFLNTLIK
-35 RRAPCALKYV
+35 RKAPSALKYV

-123 DTLLHKSDETGDP
+123 DTLLHKSYETGDTSS
-136 STSTVSASATY
+136 STSSATAGY
-147 SAECECPEQIR
+147 SVDCGCECPEQIR

-231 VNIWHSAG
+231 VNIWHSTG

-252 VSLHGFQMVC
+252 VSLHGFKMVC
-262 ILSGTDYTSNGGD
+262 ILSGTDYTSNGGESDID
-275 IESNQP
+275 IESKQP
-281 ARQLKFRIYLSDL
+281 TRHLKFRIYLSDL

-299 EYQED
+299 EYQQQEEH
-304 RVLDDD
+304 R
-310 AEQSQSQFDSAF
+310 EQQPRQFDTIF

-331 KQVPMNA
+331 KQVSMNA
-338 CDLQLARATFE
+338 CDLQLSKATFE

-360 SEMKQYVQNMHDT
+360 SEMKQYVQNMRDT
-373 AIRIETND
+373 ATRRTESND
-381 TVPVSE
+381 NDPE